1 MKRKVAGCIV
11 RLRKVILILGIAGA
25 AVCLFTAGQTRI
37 NYDMTRYLDPNTLTQ
52 RSLAVMQE
60 EFGSAEQMRLMFH
73 DLDAE
78 ALEENVRRL
87 EAMPQVHLA
96 AHNPDTD
103 VKVLDGVTY
112 QVVLVTLRECDA
124 PALVEEMQE
133 LFPDCFID
141 GSAAIQLQVQEAVGA
156 EMPMVMLVAVA
167 VVIGVLLLTSHSW
180 LEPLVILPVL
190 AVSILIN
197 MGTNFIFADISFIAF
212 AVSAILQLAL
222 SIDYAIMLLHAYND
236 RRGRGM
242 EPEAAMTDALTE
254 SMMPIASS
262 ALTTVAGLMSLLFM
276 SFTIGFDIGMVLSK
290 GILLSMVTVFLLMP
304 AVTLLCSGLLQKT
317 RHRPLRLGGEKLGG
331 ITYRLRKPLAVLI
344 AAAACAGF
352 ILQSGNSYIMSD
364 PTQDFLHGKD
374 QEISRVFGA
383 NNPLVL
389 LVPGGDEDA
398 DYGRQRELAGRLQ
411 AIRIDGEEAVLSISA
426 MVTTGAQALEYYSAA
441 DVAKLTGMSS
451 FAVNVFF
458 ASQGLP
464 SSVRADK
471 LLDAAGNLF
480 PGNGQISQ
488 LQSALKTV
496 RAAFN
501 SPHYAR
507 MLLNM
512 RFQSDSKESMRAI
525 EEIMAIARD
534 MYGEDFY
541 LTGFPM
547 STYDI
552 SRAFNDDLTRVNL
565 ITFLAILLIVTVS
578 FRSFLLPLLLVL
590 VIEGAIW
597 ITMAVSR
604 VLGQPI
610 FFMSYLVC
618 ISLQMGATID
628 YGILLSSHY
637 RRARREGV
645 QVSEALR
652 GALKRALP
660 TVLTSGVIL
669 MTAGYIIGKIC
680 SVYYISDIGLLLAR
694 GTLISVLMV
703 LILLPA
709 VLAVCDR
716 FAVKE
721 KGTRADQS

>member
-37 NYDMTRYLDPNTLTQ
+37 NYDMTRYLDPNTLTK

-331 ITYRLRKPLAVLI
+331 VTYRLRKPLAVLI

-364 PTQDFLHGKD
+364 PTQDFLHGKG